1 LEKDVVRDAVA
12 GESEKQGWEREMRNG
27 GFERGRGRWLVAER
41 VRRREEIE

>member
-1 LEKDVVRDAVA
+1 MSL
-12 GESEKQGWEREMRNG
+12 EMRSQGKARNRGGERGMRSG